1 MGVLFGFLIML
12 LLINIPVVFALGVTS
27 VVWLLTVKQI
37 PLVLIVHRMFRGL
50 DSFPLIAMP
59 FFIMAGLVLDR
70 IGATR
75 KLMDLAD
82 SLVGHLKGGLAHI
95 NVVASMFF
103 AGITGSAVADTSA
116 IGSLLIPAMVKQGYS
131 ASFSVAVT
139 AVSSV
144 IGVIIPPSILMVLY
158 AVATELSVGKMLL
171 AGALPGLALGI
182 SQMIVITWYAHK
194 KNYPTGHSFQLKR
207 VFSTGKTAI
216 LPMMVVI
223 IIVGGIYGGIFTP
236 TEAAVIAV
244 LYTFFL
250 GFFVYRNLTFGDLK
264 NLFIEAG
271 IVGASGVFILTTTYV
286 FAWIITSEN
295 VPRMIIDSIFVITT
309 SKILLLIFL
318 NIALLLCGTFL
329 PGIAAIIVL
338 APILHPIGLQLGL
351 DPIHFGVVVVLNLSI
366 GLVTPPVGPCLFVSC
381 AIGRCSISETIKP
394 LLPLYLASVAALLLI
409 TFVPWF
415 STVIP
420 NLMRMR

>member
-1 MGVLFGFLIML
+1 MGALFGFLIVL

-27 VVWLLTVKQI
+27 IIWILTVKQI
-37 PLVLIVHRMFRGL
+37 PLVLVVHRMFRGL

-59 FFIMAGLVLDR
+59 FFILAGLVLDR

-75 KLMDLAD
+75 KLMNLAD
-82 SLVGHLKGGLAHI
+82 SLVGHFKGGLAHI

-116 IGSLLIPAMVKQGYS
+116 IGSLLIPAMVKQGYK
-131 ASFSVAVT
+131 AAFSVAVT

-171 AGALPGLALGI
+171 AGAIPGLTLGI
-182 SQMIVITWYAHK
+182 SQMVVIALYAHK
-194 KNYPTGHSFQLKR
+194 KNYPTGDSFQLKR
-207 VFSTGKTAI
+207 VFGTGKSAI
-216 LPMMVVI
+216 LPMMVVV

-250 GFFVYRNLTFGDLK
+250 GFFVYRNLTFVDLK
-264 NLFIEAG
+264 HIFIEAG
-271 IVGASGVFILTTTYV
+271 VIGASGVFILTTTDV

-295 VPRMIIDSIFVITT
+295 IPQMIIESIFVITT
-309 SKILLLIFL
+309 SKLLILIFL

-381 AIGRCSISETIKP
+381 AIGKCSISETVKP
-394 LLPLYLASVAALLLI
+394 LLPLYLASIAALLLI
-409 TFVPWF
+409 TFIPWF
-415 STVIP
+415 SMAIP
-420 NLMRMR
+420 NLMRG

>member
-27 VVWLLTVKQI
+27 IVWILTVKEI
-37 PLVLIVHRMFRGL
+37 PLILVVHRMFRGL

-131 ASFSVAVT
+131 APFSVAVT

-171 AGALPGLALGI
+171 AGAIPGLTLGI
-182 SQMIVITWYAHK
+182 SQMVVITWYAHK
-194 KNYPTGHSFQLKR
+194 KNYPTGHGFQLKR
-207 VFSTGKTAI
+207 VFSTGKSAI

-223 IIVGGIYGGIFTP
+223 IIVGGIYGGVFTP

-286 FAWIITSEN
+286 FAWIITSEK
-295 VPRMIIDSIFVITT
+295 VPQMIIDSIFVITT
-309 SKILLLIFL
+309 SKILILIFL

>member
-27 VVWLLTVKQI
+27 VVWILTVKQI
-37 PLVLIVHRMFRGL
+37 PLILIVHRMFRGL

-131 ASFSVAVT
+131 APFSVAVT

-171 AGALPGLALGI
+171 AGAVPGLTLGI

-194 KNYPTGHSFQLKR
+194 KNYPTGNGFQLKR

-309 SKILLLIFL
+309 SKILILIFL

-338 APILHPIGLQLGL
+338 APILHP
-351 DPIHFGVVVVLNLSI
+351 LSEN
-366 GLVTPPVGPCLFVSC
+366 
-381 AIGRCSISETIKP
+381 A
-394 LLPLYLASVAALLLI
+394 ASVKRSNRFYPFIWHRLRR
-409 TFVPWF
+409 
-415 STVIP
+415 SC
-420 NLMRMR
+420 

>member
-1 MGVLFGFLIML
+1 ML

-27 VVWLLTVKQI
+27 VVWILTVKQI
-37 PLVLIVHRMFRGL
+37 PLILIVHRMFRGL

-131 ASFSVAVT
+131 APFSVAVT

-171 AGALPGLALGI
+171 AGAVPGLTLGI

-194 KNYPTGHSFQLKR
+194 KNYPTGNGFQLKR

-309 SKILLLIFL
+309 SKILILIFL

-381 AIGRCSISETIKP
+381 AIGKCSISETIKP

>member
-1 MGVLFGFLIML
+1 MGALFGVLIML

-27 VVWLLTVKQI
+27 IIWILTAKQI
-37 PLVLIVHRMFRGL
+37 PLVLVVHRMFRGL

-59 FFIMAGLVLDR
+59 FFILAGLVLDR

-75 KLMDLAD
+75 QLMKLAD
-82 SLVGHLKGGLAHI
+82 SLVGHFKGGLAHI

-116 IGSLLIPAMVKQGYS
+116 IGSLLIPAMVKQGYNP
-131 ASFSVAVT
+131 SFSVAVT

-171 AGALPGLALGI
+171 AGAIPGLALGI
-182 SQMIVITWYAHK
+182 SQMIVIAWYAHK
-194 KNYPTGHSFQLKR
+194 KNYPTGGSFELKR
-207 VFSTGKTAI
+207 VFSTGKKAI
-216 LPMMVVI
+216 LPMMVVV

-250 GFFVYRNLTFGDLK
+250 GFFVYRNLAFGDLK
-264 NLFIEAG
+264 KLFIEAG
-271 IVGASGVFILTTTYV
+271 VVGASGVFILTTTDV

-295 VPRMIIDSIFVITT
+295 VPKMIIESIFVITT
-309 SKILLLIFL
+309 NKILILFFL

-381 AIGRCSISETIKP
+381 AIGKCSISETIKP

-409 TFVPWF
+409 TFIPWF

-420 NLMRMR
+420 NLMGG

>member
-1 MGVLFGFLIML
+1 MGVLFGFLIFL
-12 LLINIPVVFALGVTS
+12 LLINIPVVIALGVTS
-27 VVWLLTVKQI
+27 IVWILTVKQI
-37 PLVLIVHRMFRGL
+37 PLILVVHRMFRGL

-59 FFIMAGLVLDR
+59 FFILAGLVLDR

-75 KLMDLAD
+75 QLMKLAD

-116 IGSLLIPAMVKQGYS
+116 IGSLLIPAMVRQGYN

-139 AVSSV
+139 AISSV

-171 AGALPGLALGI
+171 AGAIPGLTLGI
-182 SQMIVITWYAHK
+182 SQMFVIAWYAHK
-194 KNYPTGHSFQLKR
+194 KNYPTGERFQLKR
-207 VFSTGKTAI
+207 VFSTGKAAI
-216 LPMMVVI
+216 LPMMVVL

-250 GFFVYRNLTFGDLK
+250 GFFIYRNISFGDLK
-264 NLFIEAG
+264 SLFIEAG
-271 IVGASGVFILTTTYV
+271 IIGASGVFILTTTDV
-286 FAWIITSEN
+286 FAWIITSES
-295 VPRMIIDSIFVITT
+295 VPKMIIDGIFVITT
-309 SKILLLIFL
+309 NKILILVFL

-338 APILHPIGLQLGL
+338 APILHPIGLHLGL

-381 AIGRCSISETIKP
+381 AIGKCSISETIKP
-394 LLPLYLASVAALLLI
+394 LLPLYLASIAALLLV

-415 STVIP
+415 STFIP
-420 NLMRMR
+420 NLMRIR